1 RLESDGS
8 ITVGRKTW
16 DVDHLGLPDQHIELR
31 VFAGGHFHGRFL
43 LRPTP
48 GHTPP
53 LEARLVAVTLADQ
66 AGAAL
71 QALWMETAP
80 RP

>member
-1 RLESDGS
+1 MPGVQAGTYGPLEDIARSAVC
-8 ITVGRKTW
+8 TAVA
-16 DVDHLGLPDQHIELR
+16 

-43 LRPTP
+43 LQPTP

-71 QALWMETAP
+71 QTLWKETAP